1 MSRVRPEIVALVVFG
16 GFTAIALVGLSVLG
30 AQNRAARRRL
40 AAVTE
45 AGDQAAASTND
56 EYVPRPDLAPTITD
70 ALKRAQI
77 LGNLQLSLLRAGLM
91 LRPSE
96 FVAICAGAGLGAAI
110 IIRFVSG
117 SLMTGLIVGAAA
129 ACGPVGWLKSR
140 QARRT
145 RAISAQLPDA
155 LDMLSASLRSG
166 FSFARGL
173 QIVQSQMHPPIAE
186 EFGRVVDETQFGVSL
201 EAALDHLVART
212 ANYDLELI
220 VSAVQTQLSL
230 GGNLAEI
237 LGNIA
242 EMIRERVRLSGEI
255 SAATAEGRM
264 SAGILLAMPFGVAIL
279 ISIVSPAYLA
289 PLFAKPL
296 GWAMLGGGALLML
309 LGTITIKKMMDIDV

>member
-1 MSRVRPEIVALVVFG
+1 
-16 GFTAIALVGLSVLG
+16 
-30 AQNRAARRRL
+30 
-40 AAVTE
+40 
-45 AGDQAAASTND
+45 
-56 EYVPRPDLAPTITD
+56 
-70 ALKRAQI
+70 
-77 LGNLQLSLLRAGLM
+77 
-91 LRPSE
+91 
-96 FVAICAGAGLGAAI
+96 
-110 IIRFVSG
+110 
-117 SLMTGLIVGAAA
+117 
-129 ACGPVGWLKSR
+129 
-140 QARRT
+140 
-145 RAISAQLPDA
+145 
-155 LDMLSASLRSG
+155 
-166 FSFARGL
+166 
-173 QIVQSQMHPPIAE
+173 
-186 EFGRVVDETQFGVSL
+186 VSL